1 MLGFRRKGHPLLKYW
16 YEDSMRPLRG
26 MRMHG
31 IIWRRLVAGWNTSV
45 GPPSGPLDP
54 KRSYLIS
61 LLRMVEAYT
70 SPASG

>member
-1 MLGFRRKGHPLLKYW
+1 
-16 YEDSMRPLRG
+16 MRPLRG

-31 IIWRRLVAGWNTSV
+31 IIWRRSVAGQNTSM

-54 KRSYLIS
+54 KRSYFIS
-61 LLRMVEAYT
+61 LLRMDEAYT